1 MSVSPQPSSGPGQMR
16 KFGMFRIDDS
26 TLDMQEPPVEIAT
39 DLDAQNIDEL
49 DITEKRAAVRKLA
62 EGHQRQI
69 PDYQQEVEAAVKA
82 TKKKWI
88 SSAIRVS
95 VTLLLF
101 AFLFKSLSWSTLLAA
116 LTRVHPAVLPVAV
129 VVGVFSLVVS
139 AYQWQSLLRSERIH
153 FDLAKLINLYLVGM
167 TFSHFLPTGMG
178 GDVVKAFYVGR
189 ESGNSAGSASAV
201 VMSRV
206 TGFFGMLFVAFPAL
220 IIWHAHFTRNIVLLF
235 VSLSLGVGSMIVGAV
250 FSARLLPGLF
260 KGKWAKRRLF
270 ASAIRIGDALSMSAR
285 RPRSL
290 CVATLF
296 GILFHVVACLNY
308 YSFALALGMD
318 VPLHFYFVAIP
329 LASLAAFLPISING
343 FGVRESAFV
352 YVFSTIHV
360 AVTTS
365 LLLAFLVDVQ
375 VLFFGAIGGCIYL
388 TMGSDKARTTKQ
400 HHIA

>member
-1 MSVSPQPSSGPGQMR
+1 MSVSPQPSLHS
-16 KFGMFRIDDS
+16 
-26 TLDMQEPPVEIAT
+26 
-39 DLDAQNIDEL
+39 
-49 DITEKRAAVRKLA
+49 
-62 EGHQRQI
+62 RQ
-69 PDYQQEVEAAVKA
+69 
-82 TKKKWI
+82 WI
-88 SSAIRVS
+88 SFAIRVS

-116 LTRVHPAVLPVAV
+116 LTHVHLAVLPVAV

-153 FDLAKLINLYLVGM
+153 VDLAKLINLYLVGM
-167 TFSHFLPTGMG
+167 AFSHFLPTGMG

-206 TGFFGMLFVAFPAL
+206 TGFFGMMLVAFPAL

-235 VSLSLGVGSMIVGAV
+235 VSLSLGVGSMIIGAV
-250 FSARLLPGLF
+250 FSARLLPRLF

-360 AVTTS
+360 AITTS
-365 LLLAFLVDVQ
+365 LLLAFLVDAQ
-375 VLFFGAIGGCIYL
+375 VLCFGAIGGCIYL
-388 TMGSDKARTTKQ
+388 AMGSDKERTTKQ
-400 HHIA
+400 PTSPGL

>member
-1 MSVSPQPSSGPGQMR
+1 MSVSPQPGPSHGQMR
-16 KFGMFRIDDS
+16 KFGMSRIDDS
-26 TLDMQEPPVEIAT
+26 ALDMQEPAVEIAT
-39 DLDAQNIDEL
+39 DLDAQDIDDL
-49 DITEKRAAVRKLA
+49 DITEKRVAVRRTELA
-62 EGHQRQI
+62 EEHQGQM
-69 PDYQQEVEAAVKA
+69 PDYQQNEEAAVKA
-82 TKKKWI
+82 PEQKWI
-88 SSAIRVS
+88 SFAIRVI

-101 AFLFKSLSWSTLLAA
+101 TYLFKKLSCWTLLAA
-116 LTRVHPAVLPVAV
+116 LRHVHPAVLPVAV
-129 VVGVFSLVVS
+129 VVGLFSLVVS
-139 AYQWQSLLRSERIH
+139 AYQWQSLLHSERIH

-189 ESGNSAGSASAV
+189 DSGNSAGSASAV

-206 TGFFGMLFVAFPAL
+206 TGFFGMMLVAFPAL
-220 IIWHAHFTRNIVLLF
+220 IIWHTYFTRNIVLLF
-235 VSLSLGVGSMIVGAV
+235 VLLSLGVGSMIAGAIV
-250 FSARLLPGLF
+250 SARLLPGLF
-260 KGKWAKRRLF
+260 KGKWAKRGLF
-270 ASAIRIGDALSMSAR
+270 ASAIRIGDALSMSVR

-290 CVATLF
+290 GVATLF

-308 YSFALALGMD
+308 YSFALALGID

-329 LASLAAFLPISING
+329 LVSLAAFLPISING

-375 VLFFGAIGGCIYL
+375 VLIFAAIGGCIYL
-388 TMGSDKARTTKQ
+388 TMGSQAPPG
-400 HHIA
+400 